1 MKFQETIYTFT
12 SVGFLTALALNIA
25 GALPNT
31 AYLSLASFV
40 ATYFS
45 INKMWDYIIK

>member
-31 AYLSLASFV
+31 AYLPLASGV
-40 ATYFS
+40 ATYFAL
-45 INKMWDYIIK
+45 NKMCDYILK